1 MMKLKIGDMFVESG
15 ISYIVTRID
24 GTLWGYSNNAEYE
37 IEIDENFVPD
47 AHFPLV
53 RGSSR
58 LYKCT
63 SWRI

>member
-1 MMKLKIGDMFVESG
+1 MKIKTGDMIVESG
-15 ISYIVTRID
+15 ISYIVTKID

-53 RGSSR
+53 RGRSR